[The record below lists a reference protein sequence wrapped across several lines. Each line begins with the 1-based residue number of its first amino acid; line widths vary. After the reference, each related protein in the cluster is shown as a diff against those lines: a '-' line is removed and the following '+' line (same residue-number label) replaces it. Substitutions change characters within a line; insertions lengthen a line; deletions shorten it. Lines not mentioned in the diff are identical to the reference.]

1 MKRYSFKRRLLFL
14 VLSVLFIFIVLVL
27 QLFKLQVLEWNKWK
41 EEGERQYKSE
51 LVEKAKRGK
60 IYTSDGDV
68 LAFDVEVYEIVL
80 DPTIIKEEN
89 IDKVLSIIKKK
100 VPNVDLKN
108 LKQDIINK
116 KNENKKYL
124 KIEKKTPQELMD

>member
-89 IDKVLSIIKKK
+89 IDKVLSII
-100 VPNVDLKN
+100 
-108 LKQDIINK
+108 
-116 KNENKKYL
+116 
-124 KIEKKTPQELMD
+124 